1 MGINEWATPRSLM
14 HHSEIAGNFKQ
25 ACQNMLNW
33 ISNSD
38 IMREQV
44 VSISANE
51 TCTNSDEADAM
62 ITVIYRVE
70 RDLTT
75 MTSLE
80 HL

>member
-1 MGINEWATPRSLM
+1 
-14 HHSEIAGNFKQ
+14 
-25 ACQNMLNW
+25 MLNW